1 MVGLL
6 LSLSCAMCVRF
17 TSEGGAKRNSDGQLV
32 CNTLHGVVRQLGQRV
47 QLLPGVGRCGN
58 TFLWAAEQHDVT
70 AYIQRALDSTCW
82 HRGGHWQMERVGGVV
97 LTALRSKSTVFLI
110 AGESFISRD
119 RRRISSTQAWLH
131 AASAETALNVNL
143 KRIFLLLLSWDFQC
157 RMFTL
162 YTTDDDCV

>member
-6 LSLSCAMCVRF
+6 LSLSYAMCVRF

-58 TFLWAAEQHDVT
+58 TFLRAAEQHDVT
-70 AYIQRALDSTCW
+70 AYIQRALDPTCW

-97 LTALRSKSTVFLI
+97 LTTLQSKSNVFLI
-110 AGESFISRD
+110 AGESFISND
-119 RRRISSTQAWLH
+119 R
-131 AASAETALNVNL
+131 
-143 KRIFLLLLSWDFQC
+143 
-157 RMFTL
+157 
-162 YTTDDDCV
+162 